1 MSSPDRIELNP
12 ATIRPLAPEPATTR
26 SAEPGRT
33 VDGRTF
39 EEVLRGKLPQAAPAD
54 AAPASNGLA
63 PVPEAVPGSSVKWS
77 AHATARLRQR
87 GIELT
92 DAQHVRLETAVD
104 KAAAKGARD
113 SLVLLDDNALVVSAQ
128 NRTVITALGM
138 HQARENVFT
147 NIDSAVIA

>member
-1 MSSPDRIELNP
+1 MTNPDRIEFNP
-12 ATIRPLAPEPATTR
+12 ATIRPLSPEPATKT
-26 SAEPGRT
+26 SSEPGRT

-39 EEVLRGKLPQAAPAD
+39 DEVLRGTLPQAPPAQG
-54 AAPASNGLA
+54 PVGLRA
-63 PVPEAVPGSSVKWS
+63 LPDAVPGSSIKWS
-77 AHATARLRQR
+77 AHASARLVQR

-92 DAQHVRLETAVD
+92 SEQHARLETAVD
-104 KAAAKGARD
+104 KAVAKGAKD

>member
-1 MSSPDRIELNP
+1 MSTPERIEFNP
-12 ATIRPLAPEPATTR
+12 ATIRPLGPEPATTK
-26 SAEPGRT
+26 SSEPGRT
-33 VDGRTF
+33 ADGRTF
-39 EEVLRGKLPQAAPAD
+39 DEVLRGKLPAAAPTD
-54 AAPASNGLA
+54 APAALTA
-63 PVPEAVPGSSVKWS
+63 VPTAVPGSSIRWS
-77 AHATARLRQR
+77 AHATARLAQR

-92 DAQHVRLETAVD
+92 PQQHARLETAVD
-104 KAAAKGARD
+104 KAVAKGAKD

>member
-1 MSSPDRIELNP
+1 MSQPERIELNP
-12 ATIRPLAPEPATTR
+12 ATIRPLGPEPVPAKGT
-26 SAEPGRT
+26 EPGRT

-39 EEVLRGKLPQAAPAD
+39 DEVLRGKLPAAAPTD
-54 AAPASNGLA
+54 APAGLQA
-63 PVPEAVPGSSVKWS
+63 VPDHAPGSSIRWS
-77 AHATARLRQR
+77 AHAMARLSQR

-92 DAQHVRLETAVD
+92 PEQHTRLETAVD
-104 KAAAKGARD
+104 KAVAKGAKD

-138 HQARENVFT
+138 HQAKENVFT